1 MRTLTLPLFGVAVLP
16 VWLLRARPAVLDFCS
31 GALFLI
37 LFLIY
42 PSTSAAIFATFQC
55 EQLDDGSSWL
65 RADLSIDCNSPTHN
79 WYVWYASCMVLV
91 YPVGT
96 PLLYYVILRCHKKA
110 VDRLRVNQ
118 ALRVQLLDKVRA
130 ATLGARGCSPRCAN
144 AGARRGRLHLVARLG
159 RQSLRA
165 VGHLEE
171 GARPAAHRYAAQAA
185 QARVRGGPAC

>member
-1 MRTLTLPLFGVAVLP
+1 MRTLTLPLLGVAVLP
-16 VWLLRARPAVLDFCS
+16 LRLLRARPAVLDFCS

-55 EQLDDGSSWL
+55 EPLDDGSSWL

-79 WYVWYASCMVLV
+79 WYVSYASCMVLV

-130 ATLGARGCSPRCAN
+130 DRIHSRLQPYVEAGRNPRCS
-144 AGARRGRLHLVARLG
+144 RL
-159 RQSLRA
+159 Q
-165 VGHLEE
+165 
-171 GARPAAHRYAAQAA
+171 P
-185 QARVRGGPAC
+185 

>member
-55 EQLDDGSSWL
+55 EPLDDGSSWL

-130 ATLGARGCSPRCAN
+130 DRIYSRLQPYVEAGRNPRCS
-144 AGARRGRLHLVARLG
+144 RL
-159 RQSLRA
+159 Q
-165 VGHLEE
+165 
-171 GARPAAHRYAAQAA
+171 P
-185 QARVRGGPAC
+185 